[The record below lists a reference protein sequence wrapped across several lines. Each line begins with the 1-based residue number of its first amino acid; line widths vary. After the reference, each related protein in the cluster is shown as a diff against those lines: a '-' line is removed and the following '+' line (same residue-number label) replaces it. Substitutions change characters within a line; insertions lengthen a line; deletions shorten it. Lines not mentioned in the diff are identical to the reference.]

1 MHMQQQIEIPRSK
14 TGDVPSS
21 SVETVSL
28 FGFSHPPYFHLV
40 HLDGGVSNS
49 NSYVPLPTK
58 SFYADAKKI
67 DA

>member
-28 FGFSHPPYFHLV
+28 FGFSHPPISTSYIWT
-40 HLDGGVSNS
+40 GG
-49 NSYVPLPTK
+49 
-58 SFYADAKKI
+58 I
-67 DA
+67 

>member
-40 HLDGGVSNS
+40 HLDGGYLIPILTYHYQPNHSMQMQR
-49 NSYVPLPTK
+49 K
-58 SFYADAKKI
+58 
-67 DA
+67 